1 VLAKGDQQLS
11 PGPQG
16 RRTLLNLGN
25 RIRYALRVP
34 AARTG
39 SLVTGLGAV
48 LLPCRI
54 WIAAADI
61 SLLISELWQR
71 LPSVA

>member
-1 VLAKGDQQLS
+1 LF
-11 PGPQG
+11 
-16 RRTLLNLGN
+16 
-25 RIRYALRVP
+25 
-34 AARTG
+34 
-39 SLVTGLGAV
+39 TGLGAV

-54 WIAAADI
+54 WIAAAGI